1 MIVTTKAAKI
11 KEIIAQRLPLAE
23 KIATVESNLKLLR
36 DKLQRLEAQKQ
47 ELLTKTTDATIAS
60 YLAEIDLLT
69 VKNKLEQETAI
80 LSQLKARFARKTL
93 NIGVVGR
100 AGQGKSQLLQS
111 LSGLTN
117 AEIPTGDRQH
127 CTGVRSTI
135 HHNPNLETYAE
146 IWFHSETSFLVEVI
160 HPYYEKLHLG
170 LKPMS
175 LDDFGSQPLPPLG
188 EELSKNAVSGAM
200 YEHLRNYHDNLDKYR
215 HLFAENSPYR
225 LRKDEIRAYIAQDTV
240 DGQRSYYNYLA
251 AREAKIVCSFP
262 NQDLGEIALVDMPG
276 LGDTGLGDQERLL
289 QVLGQ
294 DVDLVLF
301 IRMPRPPRDY
311 WADVDVQLYDLA
323 NSALRDLP
331 LEKWSFLILNRTNP
345 DSPIKDNSIYCQ
357 DLANTYLNKH
367 LYFVDCLIANCAD
380 TSETHQKILDPVLD
394 YLTNNITTLDQ
405 EYATACQERLLEI
418 HNTLNSELTK
428 ANQTLKLVS
437 MTGNWFSLFEQLF
450 EQLWDELTTSLED
463 LLEKFREQRD
473 WEDFDF
479 KEQVEAAIKA
489 CQTDTGIPTPEEVEI
504 RRKRLGGYPNA
515 YYEYLN
521 EIRAHLSQHFL
532 LLDQGLKKGLERV
545 KTEVAN
551 VLIHQGRMGNLTT
564 ATGSEFLKVMVEQI
578 PPQLDSLKFGFQTLA
593 EFNLSYRGMIQH
605 RIRVHLDDL
614 TPNSTTLQLS
624 THPDAEEVLTCLRSL
639 QAEAVYKCQTALD
652 DLLAEPS
659 QAAFAIVEE
668 FLDRVLRAEGV
679 KSQWRIFIE
688 DIRGDIWSSEFAQLG
703 SQTRTRR
710 EWLDLVKQVSAA
722 NQIDQLRFLDGKT

>member
-1 MIVTTKAAKI
+1 MILTTKTEKI
-11 KEIIAQRLPLAE
+11 QEIIHQRLPLAE
-23 KIATVESNLKLLR
+23 KIAQVETNLKQLR
-36 DKLQRLEAQKQ
+36 AKLQILGAK
-47 ELLTKTTDATIAS
+47 TKEETISS
-60 YLAEIDLLT
+60 YLQEIDLLT
-69 VKNKLEQETAI
+69 PQNKLEQEIAI
-80 LSQLKARFARKTL
+80 LSRLKTRFGRKTL
-93 NIGVVGR
+93 NLGVVGR
-100 AGQGKSQLLQS
+100 AGQGKSKLLQS
-111 LSGLTN
+111 LSGLTS

-135 HHNPNLETYAE
+135 YHNPNLETYAE
-146 IWFHSETSFLVEVI
+146 IWFHSETAFLTEVI

-170 LKPMS
+170 LKPS
-175 LDDFGSQPLPPLG
+175 NLEAFGKQPLAPLG

-200 YEHLRNYHDNLDKYR
+200 YEHLRNYHTNLDKYR
-215 HLFAENSPYR
+215 HLFAEASPYR
-225 LRKDEIRAYIAQDTV
+225 LSQDQIRAYIAQDTV
-240 DGQRSYYNYLA
+240 DGQRNYYNYLA

-262 NQDLGEIALVDMPG
+262 NQDLGQIALVDMPG
-276 LGDTGLGDQERLL
+276 LGDTGLGDPERLI

-311 WADVDVQLYDLA
+311 WADVDVQLYDIA
-323 NSALRDLP
+323 SQALRDLP
-331 LEKWSFLILNRTNP
+331 LEKWSFLILNRTNS

-357 DLANTYLNKH
+357 DLASTHLDKH
-367 LYFVDCLIANCAD
+367 LYFVDCLIANCGNSIEAN
-380 TSETHQKILDPVLD
+380 QKILDPILD
-394 YLTNNITTLDQ
+394 YLTENITSLDQ
-405 EYATACQERLLEI
+405 QYAQACQERIWEI
-418 HNTLNSELTK
+418 HHSINAELTK
-428 ANQTLKLVS
+428 AQQSLKLIS
-437 MTGNWFSLFEQLF
+437 MPSNWFSLFEQLF

-489 CQTDTGIPTPEEVEI
+489 CQTDTGIPTIVEVET

-532 LLDQGLKKGLERV
+532 LLDRGLKKGLERV
-545 KTEVAN
+545 KSEVAA
-551 VLIHQGRMGNLTT
+551 VLIQQGRLGNLTT
-564 ATGSEFLKVMVEQI
+564 ATGSEFLSTIVEQI
-578 PPQLDSLKFGFQTLA
+578 PPELDSLRFGFQTLA
-593 EFNLSYRGMIQH
+593 EFNLAYRGMIQH

-624 THPDAEEVLTCLRSL
+624 THPNAEEVLICLRSL

-679 KSQWRIFIE
+679 KSQWRIFLE
-688 DIRGDIWSSEFAQLG
+688 EIRGEIWSSEFAQLG
-703 SQTRTRR
+703 TQTRTRR
-710 EWLDLVKQVSAA
+710 EWLDLVKQVSDA
-722 NQIDQLRFLDGKT
+722 NHIDQLRFLDGKT